1 VPSTIYGWVV
11 MRRHQRNIMNYATL
25 DIAKLRGCSRHAQ
38 DRNSTE
44 QSKRTR
50 SCTNRRRSTM
60 RWIAAAGL
68 VVSGLALLVALAL
81 ARHDSRIREWLDALK
96 VALGVMAAIVIG
108 ALTGVQ
114 TPLWLISIAIV
125 LGLLVG
131 VAIGM
136 TSAITMRGDVAFMQ
150 RAWIGVAVFAT
161 GLVVTQLASLADRY
175 RLVEIGLAVSWF
187 SAASTAGT
195 FFGRRPGIE
204 KARRARQQARTLAPV
219 AGAAMAVGLI
229 ALLLGPPVATAQ
241 AQSATDQTVWE
252 GPMEPEPDAR
262 TSVTIGDN
270 SVTRDYPVT
279 YPGAF
284 VKITRSPG
292 SDDFT
297 IEVDVTINSAKD
309 YALSTEALTALLA
322 ADVIDSFYPNFCE
335 TSNNHTFNGVGTWE
349 ADNAQW
355 IVFEG
360 QERHIETRACELED
374 LDPYEFDKRD
384 SSLWVQATD
393 LGLYVNYRGHQ
404 VTLAGPLVA
413 SDLPEGQDPAAE
425 PAEESV
431 QGEEA
436 TAEPEIMDDSEHDVD
451 GDQEDAGVGEAAEFA
466 DPDESA
472 DATADRVAGEP
483 DAEKAASDDKDV
495 TENEAAAVGVTAAA
509 AAVALA
515 AAHAAAQGTRWD
527 NIQAILRGQHIDLPP
542 VGDTGGAAI
551 HPTNEYAGDDL
562 GSERVQDA
570 IDPFPPCSR
579 TRHRHRRNPSARRSV
594 R

>member
-1 VPSTIYGWVV
+1 
-11 MRRHQRNIMNYATL
+11 
-25 DIAKLRGCSRHAQ
+25 
-38 DRNSTE
+38 
-44 QSKRTR
+44 
-50 SCTNRRRSTM
+50 M

-413 SDLPEGQDPAAE
+413 SDLPKGQDPAAE

-570 IDPFPPCSR
+570 IDPFPPMFENASSTSSKPVSATKR
-579 TRHRHRRNPSARRSV
+579 SLTPSSV
-594 R
+594 LAPH